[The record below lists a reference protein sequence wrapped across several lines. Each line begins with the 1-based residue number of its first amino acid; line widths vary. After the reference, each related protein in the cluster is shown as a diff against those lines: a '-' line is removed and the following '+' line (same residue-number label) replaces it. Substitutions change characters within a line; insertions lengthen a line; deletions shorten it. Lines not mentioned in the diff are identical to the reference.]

1 MSKPKRVL
9 KKIPTFKS
17 EDAERDFWATADST
31 DYVDWSTAQLVR
43 LPKLRPY
50 YARC

>member
-17 EDAERDFWATADST
+17 EDAEREFWATEDDGNMPPREEEIAEPLEDEPKST
-31 DYVDWSTAQLVR
+31 
-43 LPKLRPY
+43 
-50 YARC
+50 